1 MEDLKPCP
9 FCGSDDIR
17 VCAFEISPECYIECC
32 NCGARIDAEI
42 PWGDS
47 DIQEHDNACLKALRK
62 LWNRRSAAPAADV
75 APVVHGRWEPY
86 QVECGNPFSALEGML
101 IDVLRCSKC
110 HAYFDVGEALNYCP
124 NCGCKMREGNDGT
137 K

>member
-17 VCAFEISPECYIECC
+17 ACAFEISPECYIECC

-42 PWGDS
+42 LWGDS

-62 LWNRRSAAPAADV
+62 RWNRRSAAPAADV
-75 APVVHGRWEPY
+75 APVVHGKWYHTGEVEWSCTNCGNVIATKDSWECPTKQY
-86 QVECGNPFSALEGML
+86 CDECGARLEGGKENAA
-101 IDVLRCSKC
+101 D
-110 HAYFDVGEALNYCP
+110 
-124 NCGCKMREGNDGT
+124 
-137 K
+137 

>member
-1 MEDLKPCP
+1 MKDLKPCP

-62 LWNRRSAAPAADV
+62 LWNRRITN
-75 APVVHGRWEPY
+75 G
-86 QVECGNPFSALEGML
+86 
-101 IDVLRCSKC
+101 
-110 HAYFDVGEALNYCP
+110 
-124 NCGCKMREGNDGT
+124 
-137 K
+137 

>member
-1 MEDLKPCP
+1 MKDLKPCP

-17 VCAFEISPECYIECC
+17 ACAFEISPECYIECC

-42 PWGDS
+42 LWGDS

-75 APVVHGRWEPY
+75 APVVHGRWIDLNAIII
-86 QVECGNPFSALEGML
+86 CSACQEWWKGFGPEGGG
-101 IDVLRCSKC
+101 
-110 HAYFDVGEALNYCP
+110 AFNFCP
-124 NCGCKMREGNDGT
+124 NRGAKMDGGEENAAD
-137 K
+137 

>member
-1 MEDLKPCP
+1 MKGLKPCP

-17 VCAFEISPECYIECC
+17 ACAFEISPECYIECC

-42 PWGDS
+42 LWGDS

-75 APVVHGRWEPY
+75 APVVRC
-86 QVECGNPFSALEGML
+86 VECAKAIPHKYSPHFYKCGGCSYLRGRLVGGLFGCTAGKRKDEGEENE
-101 IDVLRCSKC
+101 K
-110 HAYFDVGEALNYCP
+110 
-124 NCGCKMREGNDGT
+124 
-137 K
+137 